1 MTEILISGGAGFI
14 GVNLCIKLLSQGHD
28 VIAID
33 NFITSSDQNIKSLIG
48 NSKFKF
54 IQHDITKPLP
64 PVFSNDK
71 TIMKY
76 IYHLACPT
84 GIPNLTT
91 YGEEMLLTCSAG
103 TRNMLELAREN
114 QAKFLFTSSSE
125 VYGDPK
131 VFPQK
136 EGYTGNVDPIG
147 DRSPYEEGKR
157 YAESLIALYVRKYKL
172 DAKIVRI
179 FNTYGPYMNEAD
191 QRVVPRFLLQAI
203 KGEPLTIQ
211 GDGSQK
217 RTFCYIDD
225 LTAGLITVMRKGKAG
240 EVYNIGS
247 DKEITIKNLAYQ
259 ILKITKSNSKIR
271 YIERPGHDHQRRLPD
286 LDKIKKLGY
295 QNKISLTEGLRL
307 TFSSLN

>member
-1 MTEILISGGAGFI
+1 MTHPFETMR
-14 GVNLCIKLLSQGHD
+14 VNTDGTWNMCTLALKHKAKLLFAS
-28 VIAID
+28 
-33 NFITSSDQNIKSLIG
+33 T
-48 NSKFKF
+48 
-54 IQHDITKPLP
+54 
-64 PVFSNDK
+64 
-71 TIMKY
+71 
-76 IYHLACPT
+76 
-84 GIPNLTT
+84 
-91 YGEEMLLTCSAG
+91 
-103 TRNMLELAREN
+103 
-114 QAKFLFTSSSE
+114 SE
-125 VYGDPK
+125 VYGDPQI
-131 VFPQK
+131 FPQN
-136 EGYTGNVDPIG
+136 ESYTGNVDSLGI
-147 DRSPYEEGKR
+147 RSPYEEGKR
-157 YAESLIALYVRKYKL
+157 FAESLSIMYHRKYKL

-191 QRVVPRFLLQAI
+191 QRVVPRFLLQSI

-225 LTAGLITVMRKGKAG
+225 LTAGLIKVMRKGKAG

-286 LDKIKKLGY
+286 LNKIKKLGY
-295 QNKISLTEGLRL
+295 QNKITLAEGLKL